1 MKFWSFVSACCVV
14 ALSAVMLALT
24 RGDEGSRP
32 ARRMKVVLLFFEL
45 LSFPLIKQLTSV
57 FSCTSTEIWMEG
69 EPVCKL
75 ATNMTD
81 AQQCMDIDPTVAC
94 WGGAHLLYLGFT
106 MLLLT
111 PCVDLACPFLHF
123 LLRTIYVLNRDVHF
137 CGSAGIISA
146 LCTLSSP
153 HRCKFHSISINS
165 NLCHWR
171 V

>member
-1 MKFWSFVSACCVV
+1 
-14 ALSAVMLALT
+14 MLALT

-123 LLRTIYVLNRDVHF
+123 LLRTIYVLNRDGDF
-137 CGSAGIISA
+137 LWIRRYYIGSLYSLLAA
-146 LCTLSSP
+146 QVQTP
-153 HRCKFHSISINS
+153 EDFHKHTS

>member
-1 MKFWSFVSACCVV
+1 
-14 ALSAVMLALT
+14 MLALT

-111 PCVDLACPFLHF
+111 PCVDLACTFLHF
-123 LLRTIYVLNRDVHF
+123 LLRTIYVLNRDGDFVDPQV
-137 CGSAGIISA
+137 
-146 LCTLSSP
+146 LYRLSVLSP
-153 HRCKFHSISINS
+153 RRTGANPWASISINIPVIYATGGFS
-165 NLCHWR
+165 GPI
-171 V
+171 